1 MSVPAE
7 SSAARQKTNIRLFIL
22 ASLAVEDGD
31 RLREKRSSFFY
42 EVDRLEVLSVG
53 VAFKIMLSNSLGQGS
68 ARRALQ
74 RRTAELQAGCWV
86 RSLRA
91 FPALDPTFHGPFTEY
106 DYASFLRTR
115 VAVDMRQGGAA
126 RAPYHAIAAARP

>member
-1 MSVPAE
+1 MLVKAFKGVAALAACVHTSVPAE

-53 VAFKIMLSNSLGQGS
+53 VAFRL
-68 ARRALQ
+68 
-74 RRTAELQAGCWV
+74 C
-86 RSLRA
+86 
-91 FPALDPTFHGPFTEY
+91 
-106 DYASFLRTR
+106 
-115 VAVDMRQGGAA
+115 
-126 RAPYHAIAAARP
+126 